1 MYMTKPTEL
10 CIRLCH
16 CQSSASWG
24 DEDTIRSNCLVIAP
38 AAPCKRHEMCFV
50 SCLSLYRCAKNNL
63 GMFMYF
69 RLKYS

>member
-50 SCLSLYRCAKNNL
+50 SCLSLSIGVPKIPGYVHV
-63 GMFMYF
+63 F
-69 RLKYS
+69 